1 MVAKH
6 PSKDFKTIKE
16 RIEILKSRKLLF
28 HDEEA
33 AEKILLEKNYFDI
46 VNGFETLL
54 LNCELDDKEY
64 LPDSYFEYF
73 HMLYTFDK
81 DLSTKILKLIDS
93 FENRLKSSVSYRF
106 CEEVFGND
114 PDAPPDSYLNPV
126 MYENP
131 YSIHHRIRSHPSNIW
146 STDSIRDIN
155 KAINKQINGEV
166 QTLSG
171 KISRLSNSIRYSKQ
185 NNKMVALITECE
197 RLLLETNKEI
207 NRLNPI
213 ISNIP
218 PCKHQTSIR
227 PLIPFP
233 AVKLNI
239 TFSKVAPTSQA
250 MKEQMQEDIDDF
262 LKKIKDINLRVSKVY
277 ARLASNNNSIIDN
290 VLTVDIS
297 GFMFHHFFQNNH
309 YINKKTEL
317 NYVEFAKE
325 KYAYLKTYD
334 TPPLW
339 VIIKTLDLGGL
350 RKLLPGL
357 KSHVLD
363 RIVIDMGLPPQEKIL
378 FLNSVKIIQDL
389 RNSCAHFNLVNRFRT
404 HRLTNIDTNLKQKLG
419 LTTKNDISSG
429 NTHYEIRLFDTLKVL
444 SQFEN
449 CEEIHYLFLNFFC
462 ETKLPE
468 VIINKFLDRMG
479 NSEEIEWLEF

>member
-1 MVAKH
+1 MAAKH

-28 HDEEA
+28 RDEEV

-54 LNCELDDKEY
+54 LNREVADKEY

-81 DLSTKILKLIDS
+81 DLSAKILKLIDS
-93 FENRLKSSVSYRF
+93 FENRLKSSISYRF
-106 CEEVFGND
+106 CEEVFGNN
-114 PDAPPDSYLNPV
+114 PDAPPDSYLNPM

-131 YSIHHRIRSHPSNIW
+131 YSIHHRIRSHPSNNW
-146 STDSIRDIN
+146 STDSIQDIN
-155 KAINKQINGEV
+155 NAIDQPINGEV
-166 QTLSG
+166 RRLSV
-171 KISRLSNSIRYSKQ
+171 KISRLSTSIQYSKQ
-185 NNKMVALITECE
+185 NNKMLNLITECE

-207 NRLNPI
+207 NRLNPTI
-213 ISNIP
+213 GNIP
-218 PCKHQTSIR
+218 PASNQTTVST
-227 PLIPFP
+227 LIPFP
-233 AVKLNI
+233 VVTLNI
-239 TFSKVAPTSQA
+239 TFSKVVPTSQA

-262 LKKIKDINLRVSKVY
+262 LKKMKEINLRISKVY
-277 ARLASNNNSIIDN
+277 ARLAFNNNSIIDN
-290 VLTVDIS
+290 VLTVDIW

-309 YINKKTEL
+309 KINKKKEL

-334 TPPLW
+334 VPPLW

-350 RKLLPGL
+350 RMLLFGL
-357 KSHVLD
+357 KSRVLD
-363 RIVIDMGLPPQEKIL
+363 QIVIDMGLTPQEKIL

-419 LTTKNDISSG
+419 LTTKNDTSSG

-444 SQFEN
+444 SQFED
-449 CEEIHYLFLNFFC
+449 CEEIHNLFYDFFC

-468 VIINKFLDRMG
+468 VIMNKFLDRMG
-479 NSEEIEWLEF
+479 NSEEIKWLEF

>member
-1 MVAKH
+1 MAAKH

-28 HDEEA
+28 RDEEA

-54 LNCELDDKEY
+54 LDIELNDKEY

-81 DLSTKILKLIDS
+81 DLSAKILKLIDS

-106 CEEVFGND
+106 CEEVFGSD
-114 PDAPPDSYLNPV
+114 PDAPPDSYLNPM

-131 YSIHHRIRSHPSNIW
+131 YSIHHRIRSYPSNNW

-155 KAINKQINGEV
+155 YAIDQPINGEV
-166 QTLSG
+166 RRISG
-171 KISRLSNSIRYSKQ
+171 KISRLPTTIQYSKQ
-185 NNKMVALITECE
+185 NNKMLTLITECE
-197 RLLLETNKEI
+197 RSLLETNHEI
-207 NRLNPI
+207 NKLNPVI
-213 ISNIP
+213 GNIP
-218 PCKHQTSIR
+218 PCNNQTTIL
-227 PLIPFP
+227 PLALFP

-239 TFSKVAPTSQA
+239 TFSKIAPTSQA

-262 LKKIKDINLRVSKVY
+262 LKKMKEINLRISKVY

-309 YINKKTEL
+309 KINKKTEL

-334 TPPLW
+334 IPPLW

-357 KSHVLD
+357 KSDVLD

-404 HRLTNIDTNLKQKLG
+404 HRLTNIDTNLKHKLK
-419 LTTKNDISSG
+419 LETKNDTSSV

-444 SQFEN
+444 SQFED
-449 CEEIHYLFLNFFC
+449 CEEVHNLFYDFFRKT
-462 ETKLPE
+462 ELTE
-468 VIINKFLDRMG
+468 VIITRFLDRMG